1 MLKRFFKKHRTA
13 IVFYLWV
20 ILTFAFVF
28 VLGIFCGRAFAAK
41 TDCTHS
47 EPASVE
53 SNTESTTASDAI
65 FTSYISDAPAV
76 AVDQAQ
82 GVDQARETSADD
94 PEAHY
99 KEITVTA
106 TAYCPCADCS
116 GGWGNRT
123 STGKTATAG
132 RTIAVDPSIIPYGT
146 GVIIEGVTYIAED
159 CGGAIN
165 GNRVDIFFNTH
176 EEAMSYGRRVVTAY
190 ILK

>member
-1 MLKRFFKKHRTA
+1 MLKRFFKNHRTA

-65 FTSYISDAPAV
+65 FTSYTSDAPAV
-76 AVDQAQ
+76 AVDQ
-82 GVDQARETSADD
+82 ETSADD

-99 KEITVTA
+99 REMTLTA
-106 TAYCPCADCS
+106 TAYCPCANCS

-132 RTIAVDPSIIPYGT
+132 RTIAVDPSFIPYGT

-159 CGGAIN
+159 CGGAIK

>member
-53 SNTESTTASDAI
+53 SNTESTTASDA
-65 FTSYISDAPAV
+65 PAV

-82 GVDQARETSADD
+82 GVDQARETSADN

-159 CGGAIN
+159 CGGAIK